1 MSTNQHI
8 KEEHQLPEDL
18 EKIIGNSEPKFSKS
32 KEEVWS
38 QMMGEIDGKTQE
50 PRVIQLNWFKY
61 AAAAAVVLLLSTT
74 AFLRFYTESVS
85 VPAGLH
91 SSVSL
96 PGGSTVELN
105 AATELSFHPFWWQF
119 ERSVKM
125 EGEAFFD
132 VKKGSSF
139 SVMSKNGTTTVLGT
153 SFNINSREDGYTVF
167 CKTGKVSVQHEASK
181 VVITPNESAQL
192 KANGELEKRSD
203 ANGSEFIGWVDNQ
216 FIFNAK
222 PLRDVTREIEL
233 QYDIEL
239 NIVGDDVADWKFTGA
254 FNRSDD
260 VKETLEVISNSMGLK
275 FEQNAIGNYSMR
287 KQNR

>member
-8 KEEHQLPEDL
+8 KDEHKLSEDW
-18 EKIIGNSEPKFSKS
+18 EKVARYSEPQFCRRKDDVWNDMVEQIYEQSTESK
-32 KEEVWS
+32 
-38 QMMGEIDGKTQE
+38 
-50 PRVIQLNWFKY
+50 VIQLSWFKY

-85 VPAGLH
+85 IPAGLH

-96 PGGSTVELN
+96 PDGSTVELN

-119 ERSVKM
+119 DRSVKM
-125 EGEAFFD
+125 EGEAFFN

-139 SVMSKNGTTTVLGT
+139 LVLSKNGTTTVLGT
-153 SFNINSREDGYTVF
+153 SFNVNSREAGYTVF
-167 CKTGKVSVQHEASK
+167 CKTGKVSVQLEDLK
-181 VVITPNESAQL
+181 VVIASNESAQL
-192 KANGELEKRSD
+192 KANGELEKRTD
-203 ANGSEFIGWVDNQ
+203 ANGAEFIGWVDNQ

-233 QYDIEL
+233 QYDIDL
-239 NIVGDDVADWKFTGA
+239 NIVENDVADWRFTGA

-260 VKETLEVISNSMGLK
+260 VKETLEVISISMGLK
-275 FEQNAIGNYSMR
+275 FEQNSVGSYSVR
-287 KQNR
+287 KHNH

>member
-8 KEEHQLPEDL
+8 KDVHKLPEDW
-18 EKIIGNSEPKFSKS
+18 EKVARHSEPQFSRS
-32 KEEVWS
+32 KDEVWNGMVAQIYEQPTES
-38 QMMGEIDGKTQE
+38 K
-50 PRVIQLNWFKY
+50 VIQLSWFKY

-96 PGGSTVELN
+96 PDGSTVELN

-119 ERSVKM
+119 DRSVKM
-125 EGEAFFD
+125 EGEAFFN

-153 SFNINSREDGYTVF
+153 SFNVNSREDGYTVF

-181 VVITPNESAQL
+181 VVIASNESAQL
-192 KANGELEKRSD
+192 KANGELEKRTD
-203 ANGSEFIGWVDNQ
+203 ANGSGFIGWVDNQ

-233 QYDIEL
+233 QYDIDL
-239 NIVGDDVADWKFTGA
+239 NIVEDDVADWKFTGA

-260 VKETLEVISNSMGLK
+260 VKETLQVISISMGLK
-275 FEQNAIGNYSMR
+275 FEQNSVGSYSVR

>member
-8 KEEHQLPEDL
+8 NQEHQLPDDL

-32 KEEVWS
+32 KEEVWG

-50 PRVIQLNWFKY
+50 PKVIQLSWFKY
-61 AAAAAVVLLLSTT
+61 AAAAAVVLLFSTT
-74 AFLRFYTESVS
+74 AFLRFYAESVS

-96 PGGSTVELN
+96 PDGSTVELN

-119 ERSVKM
+119 DRSVKL

-153 SFNINSREDGYTVF
+153 SFNINSREAGYTVF
-167 CKTGKVSVQHEASK
+167 CKTGKVIVEHEALK
-181 VVITPNESAQL
+181 VVIAPNESAQL
-192 KANGELEKRSD
+192 KANGELEKRTDSN
-203 ANGSEFIGWVDNQ
+203 ASEFIGWVDNQ
-216 FIFNAK
+216 FIFNAM

-233 QYDIEL
+233 QYNIDL
-239 NIVGDDVADWKFTGA
+239 NIVEDDVADWKFTGA
-254 FNRSDD
+254 FNRLDD
-260 VKETLEVISNSMGLK
+260 VKETLEVISISMGLK
-275 FEQNAIGNYSMR
+275 FEQNSDGSYSVR
-287 KQNR
+287 KQYR

>member
-8 KEEHQLPEDL
+8 KDVHKLPEDW
-18 EKIIGNSEPKFSKS
+18 EKVARYSEPQFCRSKDDVWNDMVEQIYEQSTES
-32 KEEVWS
+32 K
-38 QMMGEIDGKTQE
+38 
-50 PRVIQLNWFKY
+50 VIQLSWFKY
-61 AAAAAVVLLLSTT
+61 AAAAAVVLFLSTT

-96 PGGSTVELN
+96 PDGSTIELN
-105 AATELSFHPFWWQF
+105 AASELSYHPFWWQF
-119 ERSVKM
+119 ARSVKM
-125 EGEAFFD
+125 EGEAFFY

-153 SFNINSREDGYTVF
+153 SFNINSREDCYTVF
-167 CKTGKVSVQHEASK
+167 CKTGKVSVQHQASK

-203 ANGSEFIGWVDNQ
+203 VNGSEFIGWVDNK
-216 FIFNAK
+216 FVFNAK
-222 PLRDVTREIEL
+222 PLREVTREIEL

-239 NIVGDDVADWKFTGA
+239 NIVEDDVADWKFTGA

-260 VKETLEVISNSMGLK
+260 VNETLEIISNSMGLK
-275 FEQNAIGNYSMR
+275 FEQKSIGNYSVR
-287 KQNR
+287 KQNH

>member
-32 KEEVWS
+32 KEEVWG
-38 QMMGEIDGKTQE
+38 QMMGEIDEKAEE
-50 PRVIQLNWFKY
+50 PKVIQLNWFKY

-96 PGGSTVELN
+96 PDGSTVELN

-119 ERSVKM
+119 DRSVKM

-139 SVMSKNGTTTVLGT
+139 SVISRNGTTTVLGT

-167 CKTGKVSVQHEASK
+167 CKTGKVSVQHETSK

-192 KANGELEKRSD
+192 KVNGELEKRAD

-216 FIFNAK
+216 FVFNAAPFEK
-222 PLRDVTREIEL
+222 VVREIEL
-233 QYDIEL
+233 QYDVSISL
-239 NIVGDDVADWKFTGA
+239 SQGDFSGLSFTGA
-254 FNRSDD
+254 FTQTEDA
-260 VKETLEVISNSMGLK
+260 KQTLEIVGSALGVK
-275 FEQNAIGNYSMR
+275 FEQTAIGKYSVKR
-287 KQNR
+287 N

>member
-1 MSTNQHI
+1 MSINQHI
-8 KEEHQLPEDL
+8 NEEHQLPDDL

-32 KEEVWS
+32 KEEVWN
-38 QMMGEIDGKTQE
+38 QMMGEIDEKTQE
-50 PRVIQLNWFKY
+50 PKVIQLNWFKY

-96 PGGSTVELN
+96 PDGSTIELN

-119 ERSVKM
+119 DRSVKM

-167 CKTGKVSVQHEASK
+167 CKTGKVSVEREASK

-203 ANGSEFIGWVDNQ
+203 ANGSEFIGWVDNL

-222 PLRDVTREIEL
+222 PLREVTKEIEL

-239 NIVGDDVADWKFTGA
+239 NIIGNDVADWKFTGA

-275 FEQNAIGNYSMR
+275 FEQNAIGNYSVR

>member
-1 MSTNQHI
+1 MSNNQHI
-8 KEEHQLPEDL
+8 NEEHRLPDDL
-18 EKIIGNSEPKFSKS
+18 EKIIGNAKPKFSKS
-32 KEEVWS
+32 KDDVWND
-38 QMMGEIDGKTQE
+38 MMTKIYEQQTESK
-50 PRVIQLNWFKY
+50 VIQLSWFKY

-96 PGGSTVELN
+96 PDGSTVELN

-119 ERSVKM
+119 DRSVKM

-139 SVMSKNGTTTVLGT
+139 SVISKNGTTTVLGT
-153 SFNINSREDGYTVF
+153 SFNINGREDSYTVF

-181 VVITPNESAQL
+181 VVIASNESAQL
-192 KANGELEKRSD
+192 KANGELEKLTD
-203 ANGSEFIGWVDNQ
+203 ANSSEFIGWVDNQ

-233 QYDIEL
+233 QYDIDL
-239 NIVGDDVADWKFTGA
+239 NIVEDDVADWKFTGA
-254 FNRSDD
+254 FNRSND
-260 VKETLEVISNSMGLK
+260 VKQTLEVISNSMGLK
-275 FEQNAIGNYSMR
+275 FEQNSVGNYSVT

>member
-8 KEEHQLPEDL
+8 NEEHQLPDDL

-38 QMMGEIDGKTQE
+38 QMMGEIDEKTQE
-50 PRVIQLNWFKY
+50 PKVIQLNWFKY
-61 AAAAAVVLLLSTT
+61 AAAAAVVLFLSTT

-96 PGGSTVELN
+96 PDGSTVELN

-119 ERSVKM
+119 DRSVKM

-167 CKTGKVSVQHEASK
+167 CKTGKVSVEREASK

-203 ANGSEFIGWVDNQ
+203 ANGSEFIGWVDNL

-222 PLRDVTREIEL
+222 PLREVTKEIEL

-239 NIVGDDVADWKFTGA
+239 NIIGNDVADWKFTGA

-275 FEQNAIGNYSMR
+275 FEQNAIGNYSVR

>member
-8 KEEHQLPEDL
+8 KDEHKLSEDW
-18 EKIIGNSEPKFSKS
+18 EKVARYSEPQFCRSKDDVWNDMVEQIYEQSTES
-32 KEEVWS
+32 K
-38 QMMGEIDGKTQE
+38 
-50 PRVIQLNWFKY
+50 VIQLSWFKY

-85 VPAGLH
+85 IPAGLH

-96 PGGSTVELN
+96 PDGSTVELN

-119 ERSVKM
+119 DRSVKM
-125 EGEAFFD
+125 EGEAFFN

-139 SVMSKNGTTTVLGT
+139 LVLSKNGTTTVLGT
-153 SFNINSREDGYTVF
+153 SFNVNSREAGYTVF
-167 CKTGKVSVQHEASK
+167 CKTGKVSVQLEDLK
-181 VVITPNESAQL
+181 VVIASNESAQL
-192 KANGELEKRSD
+192 KANGELEKRTD
-203 ANGSEFIGWVDNQ
+203 ANGAEFIGWVDNQ

-233 QYDIEL
+233 QYDIDL
-239 NIVGDDVADWKFTGA
+239 NIVENDVADWRFTGA

-260 VKETLEVISNSMGLK
+260 VKETLEVISISMGLK
-275 FEQNAIGNYSMR
+275 FEQNSVGSYSVR
-287 KQNR
+287 KHNH

>member
-8 KEEHQLPEDL
+8 NEEHQLPDDL

-32 KEEVWS
+32 KEEVWG

-50 PRVIQLNWFKY
+50 PEVFQLNWFKY
-61 AAAAAVVLLLSTT
+61 AAAAVVLLLSTT

-96 PGGSTVELN
+96 PDGSTVELN

-119 ERSVKM
+119 DRSVKM

-139 SVMSKNGTTTVLGT
+139 SVMSRNGTTTVLGT
-153 SFNINSREDGYTVF
+153 SFNINSRDSGYQVY

-222 PLRDVTREIEL
+222 PLREVTREIEL

-239 NIVGDDVADWKFTGA
+239 NIVGNDVPDWKFTGA

-275 FEQNAIGNYSMR
+275 FEQNAIGNYSLTKR
-287 KQNR
+287 PD

>member
-1 MSTNQHI
+1 MSNNQHI
-8 KEEHQLPEDL
+8 NEEHRLPDDL
-18 EKIIGNSEPKFSKS
+18 EKITGNAKPKFSKS
-32 KEEVWS
+32 KDDVWND
-38 QMMGEIDGKTQE
+38 MMTKIYEQQTASK
-50 PRVIQLNWFKY
+50 VIQLSWFKY

-96 PGGSTVELN
+96 PDGSTVELN

-119 ERSVKM
+119 DRSVKM

-153 SFNINSREDGYTVF
+153 SFNINGREDSYTVF

-181 VVITPNESAQL
+181 VVIASNESAQL
-192 KANGELEKRSD
+192 KANGELEKRTD

-233 QYDIEL
+233 QYDIDL
-239 NIVGDDVADWKFTGA
+239 NIVEDDVADWKFTGA
-254 FNRSDD
+254 FNRSND
-260 VKETLEVISNSMGLK
+260 VKQTLEVISNSMGLK
-275 FEQNAIGNYSMR
+275 FEQNSVGSYSVR

>member
-1 MSTNQHI
+1 
-8 KEEHQLPEDL
+8 
-18 EKIIGNSEPKFSKS
+18 
-32 KEEVWS
+32 
-38 QMMGEIDGKTQE
+38 
-50 PRVIQLNWFKY
+50 LNWFKY
-61 AAAAAVVLLLSTT
+61 AAAAVVLLLSTT

-96 PGGSTVELN
+96 PDGSTVELN

-119 ERSVKM
+119 DRSVKM

-139 SVMSKNGTTTVLGT
+139 SVMSRNGTTTVLGT
-153 SFNINSREDGYTVF
+153 SFNINSRDSGYQVY

-222 PLRDVTREIEL
+222 PLREVTREIEL

-239 NIVGDDVADWKFTGA
+239 NIVGNDVPDWKFTGA

-275 FEQNAIGNYSMR
+275 FEQNAIGNYSLTKR
-287 KQNR
+287 PD

>member
-50 PRVIQLNWFKY
+50 PKIIQLNWFKY

-96 PGGSTVELN
+96 PDGSTVELN

-119 ERSVKM
+119 DRSVKM

-139 SVMSKNGTTTVLGT
+139 SVMSRNGTTTVLGT

-167 CKTGKVSVQHEASK
+167 CKTGKVSVQHQASK

-192 KANGELEKRSD
+192 KANGELEKRTD

-216 FIFNAK
+216 FFFNAAPFEK
-222 PLRDVTREIEL
+222 VVREIEL
-233 QYDIEL
+233 QYDVSISL
-239 NIVGDDVADWKFTGA
+239 SQADFSTLSFTGA
-254 FNRSDD
+254 FTQTEDA
-260 VKETLEVISNSMGLK
+260 KQTLEIVGSALGVK
-275 FEQNAIGNYSMR
+275 FEQTAIGKYSVKR
-287 KQNR
+287 N

>member
-1 MSTNQHI
+1 
-8 KEEHQLPEDL
+8 
-18 EKIIGNSEPKFSKS
+18 
-32 KEEVWS
+32 
-38 QMMGEIDGKTQE
+38 MMGEIDEKTQE
-50 PRVIQLNWFKY
+50 PKVIQLNWFKY

-96 PGGSTVELN
+96 PDGSTIELN

-119 ERSVKM
+119 DRSVKM

-167 CKTGKVSVQHEASK
+167 CKTGKVRVERAASK

-203 ANGSEFIGWVDNQ
+203 ANGSEFIGWVDNL

-222 PLRDVTREIEL
+222 PLREVTKEIEL

-239 NIVGDDVADWKFTGA
+239 NIIGNDVADWKFTGA

-275 FEQNAIGNYSMR
+275 FEQNAIGNYSVR

>member
-8 KEEHQLPEDL
+8 KDEHQLPEDW
-18 EKIIGNSEPKFSKS
+18 EKIVRNSEPTFAKS
-32 KEEVWS
+32 KEDVWNE
-38 QMMGEIDGKTQE
+38 MMIDIDEKPAE
-50 PRVIQLNWFKY
+50 PKVIQLNWFRY
-61 AAAAAVVLLLSTT
+61 AAAAAIILLLTTT
-74 AFLRFYTESVS
+74 AFLRFYTESVTT
-85 VPAGLH
+85 PAGLH

-96 PGGSTVELN
+96 PDGSTVELN
-105 AATELSFHPFWWQF
+105 AATELSYHPYWWRF
-119 ERSVKM
+119 NRSVKM

-153 SFNINSREDGYTVF
+153 SFNINSREDSYTVF
-167 CKTGKVSVQHEASK
+167 CKTGKVSVEREASK

-222 PLRDVTREIEL
+222 PLREVTREIEL

-239 NIVGDDVADWKFTGA
+239 NIVEDDVADWKFTGA

-275 FEQNAIGNYSMR
+275 FEQNAIGNYSVR